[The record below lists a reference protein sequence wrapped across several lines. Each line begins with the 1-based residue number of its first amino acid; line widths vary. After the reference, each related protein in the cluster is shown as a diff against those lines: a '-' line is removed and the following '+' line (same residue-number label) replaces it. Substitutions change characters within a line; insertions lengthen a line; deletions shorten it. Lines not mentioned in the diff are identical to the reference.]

1 MYDFRTISAATC
13 HIHFILNY
21 AVQELAGK
29 LSQYNDMI
37 DFLEKKKN
45 QKKKYFLSIMSI
57 VFDRK

>member
-1 MYDFRTISAATC
+1 MYDLRTISAATC

-37 DFLEKKKN
+37 DFLEKKKT
-45 QKKKYFLSIMSI
+45 KKKHFLSIMSI